1 MFRMAEVCRVR
12 QRAQA
17 RSDGLCAR
25 SSAPAGRRR
34 TVAPIQTR
42 ETAMSQAAPQTR
54 HDDIFVG
61 FKPIDDLHHE
71 FQSIVDAL
79 NDPAEADYGEH
90 LLALHE
96 HMLRHT
102 ALEEQYMLQENYP
115 HYAVHKHEH
124 DRFVE
129 RVADMRRRFDAGDV
143 DGVRHYA
150 HELMGWFAAHAH
162 NQDRPL
168 AAFLKGTG

>member
-1 MFRMAEVCRVR
+1 
-12 QRAQA
+12 
-17 RSDGLCAR
+17 
-25 SSAPAGRRR
+25 
-34 TVAPIQTR
+34 
-42 ETAMSQAAPQTR
+42 MSQALPAVR

-61 FKPIDDLHHE
+61 FKPIDDLHYE
-71 FQSIVDAL
+71 FQAIVDAL
-79 NDPAEADYGEH
+79 NDPAEADYGVH

-115 HYAVHKHEH
+115 HYTVHKHEH

-143 DGVRHYA
+143 DGVRRYA

-162 NQDRPL
+162 NHDAPL
-168 AAFLKGTG
+168 ATFLKGGSSAR

>member
-1 MFRMAEVCRVR
+1 
-12 QRAQA
+12 
-17 RSDGLCAR
+17 
-25 SSAPAGRRR
+25 
-34 TVAPIQTR
+34 
-42 ETAMSQAAPQTR
+42 MSQAVPKVR

-71 FQSIVDAL
+71 FQNIVDAL

-115 HYAVHKHEH
+115 HYGVHKREH

-129 RVADMRRRFDAGDV
+129 RLADMRRRFDAGDV

-150 HELMGWFAAHAH
+150 HELMGWFAAHAQNH
-162 NQDRPL
+162 DAQL
-168 AAFLKGTG
+168 AAYLKGESGAR

>member
-1 MFRMAEVCRVR
+1 
-12 QRAQA
+12 
-17 RSDGLCAR
+17 
-25 SSAPAGRRR
+25 
-34 TVAPIQTR
+34 
-42 ETAMSQAAPQTR
+42 MSQAPPATR
-54 HDDIFVG
+54 HADIFVG

-71 FQSIVDAL
+71 FEAIVNAL

-96 HMLRHT
+96 HMLRH
-102 ALEEQYMLQENYP
+102 AAVEEQYMLQESYP

-129 RVADMRRRFDAGDV
+129 RVAEMRRRFDAGDV
-143 DGVRHYA
+143 EGVRHYA

-162 NQDRPL
+162 NQDLPL
-168 AAFLKGTG
+168 AQFLKGEAGAR